1 MDIFNLVSHTWIMS
15 MSINVPSQEC
25 QKEVIN
31 YFKVCE
37 VKWLPCR
44 LLQHVMLLCFP
55 AYWWL
60 FICHRSLS
68 LTIVF
73 PFFANYNDTLHCMPC
88 WKINKP
94 KGTTESWPCSC
105 SRIIANRLLWLL
117 KETCQYVTV
126 CVPASTIKTVVLMRK
141 RGGITHVSW
150 ANFYCWVKWQA
161 CFLYINNNYMKE
173 HTIYGYLTWKQCL
186 WTQCTWAQ
194 DVDNDNHVFSF
205 LKKGMS

>member
-1 MDIFNLVSHTWIMS
+1 MFPYILSAKLLITCSYRQLKSAQVFFILFCRIYCWELVYIILLGLSHRFSDFDKVPWKYFEISKYHSSSKSKFKIFQFTYLRKCIFNSDGHFSFSLTYLNHVHVNQCSKSRMS
-15 MSINVPSQEC
+15 
-25 QKEVIN
+25 EVIN
-31 YFKVCE
+31 YFKVRE
-37 VKWLPCR
+37 VKWLPCW

-105 SRIIANRLLWLL
+105 SRIIANRLL
-117 KETCQYVTV
+117 
-126 CVPASTIKTVVLMRK
+126 
-141 RGGITHVSW
+141 
-150 ANFYCWVKWQA
+150 
-161 CFLYINNNYMKE
+161 
-173 HTIYGYLTWKQCL
+173 
-186 WTQCTWAQ
+186 
-194 DVDNDNHVFSF
+194 
-205 LKKGMS
+205 